1 VISSHPQKS
10 SRRHIPVSI
19 PPELQAMVR
28 TFAAE
33 LIEQHGVDAFNRDP
47 QLKSRLAAMLQ
58 RCLPPR
64 RKPGRPGFATVTA
77 AIGLHTELKRSSPES
92 SPKEIWKEIY
102 RRLIPRWDN
111 LRRIERWQ
119 EADDLRKRVQWRL
132 YAQRRKHRKARAGK
146 PTA

>member
-1 VISSHPQKS
+1 
-10 SRRHIPVSI
+10 
-19 PPELQAMVR
+19 MVR

-33 LIEQHGVDAFNRDP
+33 LIEQHGGDAFNRDP

-102 RRLIPRWDN
+102 RRLIPRGTT
-111 LRRIERWQ
+111 
-119 EADDLRKRVQWRL
+119 
-132 YAQRRKHRKARAGK
+132 YAGSSAGRK
-146 PTA
+146 PTTSVSACSGACMRKGESIEKLAPENPPPDFLAC